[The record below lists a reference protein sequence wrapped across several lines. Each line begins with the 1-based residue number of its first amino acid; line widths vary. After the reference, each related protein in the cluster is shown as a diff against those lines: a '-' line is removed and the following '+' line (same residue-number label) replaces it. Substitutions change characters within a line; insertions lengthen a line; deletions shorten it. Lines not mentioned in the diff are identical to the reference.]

1 MKQVQV
7 NGKLIYDPVSLQA
20 VLVNASFAVTGVTAQ
35 MGATPFV
42 IVYMDDSETKDPRP
56 IVLSYTDPPILT
68 AVAGPVVPP
77 DGVSKVSVMI
87 QKKDRAGQ
95 PVPGNEQL
103 QVIPSQMIGISPM
116 PVVLSNGAATMQV
129 GPSTLPGS
137 VMIQI
142 QDVGKIMSPA
152 MVSVS
157 FG

>member
-7 NGKLIYDPVSLQA
+7 NGKLVYDPISLKA
-20 VLVNASFAVTGVTAQ
+20 VLTNAAFAVVGVTAQ
-35 MGATPFV
+35 QGNTPFV
-42 IVYMDDSETKDPRP
+42 IVYMEDAETKDPRP
-56 IVLSYTDPPILT
+56 IVISYVDPPILT